1 MVEKIVIIV
10 ANYFTYRDY
19 KRYGVE
25 ILESNNFLVEI
36 WDLSIVL
43 SPKTI
48 FEIKKTSSKDFS
60 KEVKRYVKMSEV
72 LRSVKAEKKETF
84 FITTIIYNYKTIFLF
99 KYIGKYGFEYGATGP
114 YTFNYAP
121 KLFSSS
127 SQLSIFNRK
136 FSDLFKGLIN
146 KILCRK
152 RLMRILGV
160 NYAKVFFAAGG
171 SEVFA
176 EGPIV
181 GNNTLLIKGPSSDY
195 DSLRDTENLSQDYI
209 LFLDQYLPFHP
220 DFKTSQ
226 HKNNLS
232 VDQYYNELK
241 KTFSQI
247 ENLTNLKVLIAA
259 HPKAYYHDK
268 QHLFGKRKI
277 YHNVNSSQL
286 AKNAKLILMHY
297 SMSISMAVLLNK
309 PILFLSSDTF
319 KNSFSGI
326 CTNNLAKWFETKPIN
341 MSKKITHLETLYAK
355 PSVYPKYKDA
365 YLKSPSS
372 SDELF
377 WQQVAN
383 YIKGN
388 N

>member
-1 MVEKIVIIV
+1 MVEKIVIVV

-25 ILESNNFLVEI
+25 MLESNNFLVEI
-36 WDLSIVL
+36 WDLSTVL

-48 FEIKKTSSKDFS
+48 SEIKKTSSKSFS
-60 KEVKRYVKMSEV
+60 TEVKRYTKMSEV
-72 LRSVKAEKKETF
+72 LRSVKAEKKKTF
-84 FITTIIYNYKTIFLF
+84 FITTIMYNYKTIRLF
-99 KYIGKYGFEYGATGP
+99 RYIGKYGFDYGATGP
-114 YTFNYAP
+114 YTLNYAP

-152 RLMRILGV
+152 RLMRILGI
-160 NYAKVFFAAGG
+160 NYAKFFFAAGG

-181 GNNTLLIKGPSSDY
+181 GDNTLLIKGPSSDY
-195 DSLRDTENLSQDYI
+195 DSLSDVGNLSQEYI

-232 VDQYYNELK
+232 VDQYYKELRI
-241 KTFSQI
+241 TFSQI

-259 HPKAYYHDK
+259 HPKAYYYDK

-286 AKNAKLILMHY
+286 TKNAKLILMHY
-297 SMSISMAVLLNK
+297 SMAISMAVLLKK

-319 KNSFSGI
+319 KDSFSGI

-341 MSKKITHLETLYAK
+341 MSKKITHFETLYAK
-355 PSVYPKYKDA
+355 PSVYSRYKDA
-365 YLKSPSS
+365 YLKSPYSGE
-372 SDELF
+372 ELF
-377 WQQVAN
+377 WQRVAN

>member
-1 MVEKIVIIV
+1 MTEKIVLIV

-25 ILESNNFLVEI
+25 ILESNSFLIEI

-48 FEIKKTSSKDFS
+48 SEIKKTSSKAFS
-60 KEVKRYVKMSEV
+60 TEVKRYTKMSEV
-72 LRSVKAEKKETF
+72 LKSVKAENKKTF
-84 FITTIIYNYKTIFLF
+84 FITTIMFNYKTIFLF

-127 SQLSIFNRK
+127 NQLSIFNRR

-146 KILCRK
+146 KIICSK
-152 RLMRILGV
+152 SVMKIYGV
-160 NYAKVFFAAGG
+160 KFAKIFFAAGG

-176 EGPIV
+176 KGPII

-195 DSLRDTENLSQDYI
+195 DSLSDTGNISQEYI

-232 VDQYYNELK
+232 VDQYYKELRI
-241 KTFSQI
+241 TFSQI

-268 QHLFGKRKI
+268 QYLFGERKI
-277 YHNVNSSQL
+277 YHNVNSFEL
-286 AKNAKLILMHY
+286 IKKAKSILMHY
-297 SMSISMAVLLNK
+297 STAISMPVLLNK

-319 KNSFSGI
+319 KDSFSGI
-326 CTNNLAKWFETKPIN
+326 CTDNLAKWFETKPIN
-341 MSKKITHLETLYAK
+341 MSKKITQLDSLYAK
-355 PSVYPKYKDA
+355 PSAYHRYKDA

-372 SDELF
+372 KDEVF

-383 YIKGN
+383 FIKESN
-388 N
+388 